1 MITQGVVTGIGGG
14 IIFAPSLALV
24 ATYFEKRRGIAI
36 GLVTTGNS
44 LGGTV
49 YPLVVRTLLPAIGM
63 PWTARVLG
71 FINLA
76 GFALVAVFMRPRLPP
91 RHTGPIIDWTAFKD
105 TLYVCYVSGL
115 FFFVWSVYYTFYY
128 VSQLLHLLTI
138 AANL

>member
-49 YPLVVRTLLPAIGM
+49 YPLVVRALLPSIGM

-76 GFALVAVFMRPRLPP
+76 GFILVAIFMRPRLPP
-91 RHTGPIIDWTAFKD
+91 RQTGPIIDWSAFRD
-105 TLYVCYVSGL
+105 TLYVSYVGGL

-128 VSQLLHLLTI
+128 VSI
-138 AANL
+138 YNIPS